1 MSVDLTIEG
10 PVAKIVL
17 NRPEKLNALTH
28 EMRAQLRDYTQQLR
42 FDENVRCII
51 VTGEGRAFCTG
62 ADVGRMQRGGLRAE
76 REKMQGGSHQFL
88 RTLHATEKPV
98 IAAVRG
104 PTVGIGWSIAL
115 ACDLIV
121 ASETAR
127 FSQVFRRIGLAPDGG
142 AIWLLTRRIGLA
154 RAKELVFTA
163 RFVEAAEALSLGL
176 VNYVVPDGELMA
188 KAEALAADLAS
199 GPTFAFGMA
208 KKLFHMASGPSYE
221 DFLDYEAFVQPQLDQ
236 TEDHREGVAAFREK
250 RTAEF
255 RRAVAEFTSPPC
267 GARVV
272 RCGWGSHRI
281 PWIHVARPL
290 QRRKAVLHRRQ
301 PVLGQLLRRPAVG
314 ARHDADRPRLV
325 VQIHLVA
332 AHAEDLPRHAGRR
345 IGTQERDELRD
356 VVRPCPL
363 GARLHLLLG
372 LAGHRL
378 DHPAERVRADAVG
391 ADVVA
396 LHVHRDAARQPGD
409 AQLRRA
415 VVHLPDAADQP
426 RGGGDMHVA
435 AALLLAEMRAP
446 RRG

>member
-1 MSVDLTIEG
+1 MSVDLIIEG

-42 FDENVRCII
+42 FDDNVRAII

-142 AIWLLTRRIGLA
+142 AIWFLTRRIGLA

-176 VNYVVPDGELMA
+176 VNHVVPDGELMA
-188 KAEALAADLAS
+188 KTEELAADLAS
-199 GPTFAFGMA
+199 RADLRVRHGEEAVPHGERAELRGFPGLRSVRAA
-208 KKLFHMASGPSYE
+208 AARSDRGPSRRRCGVQG
-221 DFLDYEAFVQPQLDQ
+221 EA
-236 TEDHREGVAAFREK
+236 E
-250 RTAEF
+250 AEF
-255 RRAVAEFTSPPC
+255 RRAVKCDNLSLR
-267 GARVV
+267 GAKR
-272 RCGWGSHRI
+272 RGNLGHALRAQLDRDCC
-281 PWIHVARPL
+281 VATLLAIDNLVPL
-290 QRRKAVLHRRQ
+290 R
-301 PVLGQLLRRPAVG
+301 
-314 ARHDADRPRLV
+314 
-325 VQIHLVA
+325 
-332 AHAEDLPRHAGRR
+332 
-345 IGTQERDELRD
+345 
-356 VVRPCPL
+356 VRPDPT
-363 GARLHLLLG
+363 
-372 LAGHRL
+372 
-378 DHPAERVRADAVG
+378 DT
-391 ADVVA
+391 
-396 LHVHRDAARQPGD
+396 
-409 AQLRRA
+409 RRA
-415 VVHLPDAADQP
+415 S
-426 RGGGDMHVA
+426 
-435 AALLLAEMRAP
+435 AP
-446 RRG
+446 AG